1 MSFLSFVI
9 LYFLIGLI
17 AFGILYI
24 YDDDLFSVRSKD
36 ESDQIIVYMIWVV
49 CLVLYLSR
57 IFIHWYT
64 KLLEYVYE
72 RKNNLKK

>member
-24 YDDDLFSVRSKD
+24 YDDKIFNIRNENASEQVFIYMTWLLFFS
-36 ESDQIIVYMIWVV
+36 
-49 CLVLYLSR
+49 LYL
-57 IFIHWYT
+57 IIWCMNWYID
-64 KLLEYVYE
+64 LLETICI

>member
-24 YDDDLFSVRSKD
+24 YDDNLFSVRSKD

-49 CLVLYLSR
+49 FLVLYLSR

-72 RKNNLKK
+72 RKNNLKR

>member
-24 YDDDLFSVRSKD
+24 YDDNLFSVRSKD

-49 CLVLYLSR
+49 FLVLYLSR